1 MRMKRVAVLAAV
13 CATVW
18 VSLEPE
24 AAGAQAAARTAS
36 PTAVQTSQ
44 WDGVYTEE
52 QAARGEPLY
61 RENCSMCHGLT
72 LAGTVLAPALA
83 GPVFTAKWNRRSLSL
98 VFDVMQT
105 RMPLNLSGHLSPQ
118 QNADVLAYMLKRG
131 ESPAGSRE
139 LAPASLAAVIVRS
152 APAGGVK

>member
-1 MRMKRVAVLAAV
+1 MRTSVITAIVAACVVAAVHDAAAGQTPARVA
-13 CATVW
+13 T
-18 VSLEPE
+18 
-24 AAGAQAAARTAS
+24 S
-36 PTAVQTSQ
+36 PAVQVSQ

-52 QAARGEPLY
+52 QAGRGEGLY
-61 RENCSMCHGLT
+61 RENCSMCHGLN

-83 GPVFTAKWNRRSLSL
+83 GPAFTAKWNRRPLSM
-98 VFDVMQT
+98 VFDVIQT

-139 LAPASLAAVIVRS
+139 LAPTPSALGAVVVRT
-152 APAGGVK
+152 AQAGGGK